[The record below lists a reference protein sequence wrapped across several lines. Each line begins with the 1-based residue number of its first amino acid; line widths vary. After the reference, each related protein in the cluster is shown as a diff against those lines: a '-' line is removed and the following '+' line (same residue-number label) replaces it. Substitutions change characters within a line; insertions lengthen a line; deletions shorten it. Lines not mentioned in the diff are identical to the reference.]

1 MVDVIIV
8 GAGLCG
14 LLTAYEL
21 RGAGLDV
28 MVLDRGEPAREA
40 SWAGGGIL
48 SPLYPWRYPDPINVL
63 ARWGQQAY
71 PALVASLFEQT
82 GLDSEFFPCGLA
94 MFDDEEERAARLWSS
109 RWEIPYDIVTGSV
122 PDAARHCRSRHG
134 NALWFPSIAQVRNPR
149 LTQALVQ
156 QLRKSGVTVRGGV
169 SPRLVTQAGRF
180 TGVQL
185 GSDWIPAKVVVVAAG
200 AWSSE
205 LDKRV
210 AQVATI
216 YPIKGQMLLYRSDP
230 NLLTCIVLSKGRY
243 LIPRRDGRILVGS
256 TVEDVG
262 FDRSITHEAC
272 QELSAFAR
280 DTLPQLEKATLE
292 HHWAG
297 FRPATLDG
305 LPYIGEHPEIQ
316 GLFVNAGHFRNGV
329 VMGPASAR
337 LTAELVLAKP
347 LSFDPAPYRL
357 GRNVLS

>member
-1 MVDVIIV
+1 MVDVVIV

-21 RGAGLDV
+21 RGTGLDV

-48 SPLYPWRYPDPINVL
+48 SPLYPWRYPDPINIL
-63 ARWGQQAY
+63 ARWGQRAY
-71 PALVASLFEQT
+71 PELVASLFEQT
-82 GLDSEFFPCGLA
+82 GLDPEYYPCGLA
-94 MFDDEEERAARLWSS
+94 MFDDEEEGAARRWAS
-109 RWEIPYDIVTGSV
+109 RWELPYDVVMGSV
-122 PDAARHCRSRHG
+122 PDAARYCRSRNN

-149 LTQALVQ
+149 LTQALVM
-156 QLRKSGVTVRGGV
+156 QLRMSGVIVRGGV
-169 SPRLVTQAGRF
+169 SPQLVIQAGRI
-180 TGVQL
+180 TGVQVEA
-185 GSDWIPAKVVVVAAG
+185 DWIPAKFIVLAAG
-200 AWSSE
+200 SWSSE
-205 LDKRV
+205 LDDRV
-210 AQVATI
+210 AQVAKI

-230 NLLTCIVLSKGRY
+230 GLLSCMVLSAGRY

-262 FDRSITHEAC
+262 FDRTLTPEAC
-272 QELSAFAR
+272 QELSSFAR
-280 DTLPQLEKATLE
+280 DTLPQLENAKLE

-297 FRPATLDG
+297 FRPATPDG

-337 LTAELVLAKP
+337 LTAELLLARP
-347 LSFDPAPYRL
+347 PSFDPTPYRL
-357 GRNVLS
+357 GRKIPS

>member
-1 MVDVIIV
+1 MVDVVII

-21 RGAGLDV
+21 RGAGLNV

-63 ARWGQQAY
+63 ARWGQRAY
-71 PALVASLFEQT
+71 PALAASLLEQT
-82 GLDSEFFPCGLA
+82 GIDSEFFPCGLV
-94 MFDDEEERAARLWSS
+94 MFDDGEETMARPWAS
-109 RWEIPYDIVTGSV
+109 RWEMPYEVVTGSV
-122 PDAARHCRSRHG
+122 PVAAKHCRLGSG
-134 NALWFPSIAQVRNPR
+134 NALWFPSIAQIRNPR

-156 QLRKSGVTVRGGV
+156 QLRNSGVVVRGGV
-169 SPRLVTQAGRF
+169 SPQLVIHAGQIA
-180 TGVQL
+180 GVQVQ
-185 GSDWIPAKVVVVAAG
+185 SEWILAKYVVVAAG
-200 AWSSE
+200 AWSTQ
-205 LDKRV
+205 LDDRLS
-210 AQVATI
+210 QVAKI
-216 YPIKGQMLLYRSDP
+216 YPVKGQMLLYRCDP
-230 NLLTCIVLSKGRY
+230 GLLSCMVLSAGRY

-262 FDRSITHEAC
+262 FDRTLTPEAC
-272 QELSAFAR
+272 QELSSFAR
-280 DTLPQLEKATLE
+280 DTLPQLENAKLE

-297 FRPATLDG
+297 FRPATPDG

-337 LTAELVLAKP
+337 LTAELLLARP
-347 LSFDPAPYRL
+347 PSFDPTPYRL
-357 GRNVLS
+357 GRKIPS